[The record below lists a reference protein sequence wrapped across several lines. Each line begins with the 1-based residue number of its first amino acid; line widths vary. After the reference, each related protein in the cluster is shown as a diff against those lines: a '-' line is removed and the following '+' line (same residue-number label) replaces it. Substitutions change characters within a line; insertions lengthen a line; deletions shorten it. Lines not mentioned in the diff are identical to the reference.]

1 MGCQQLKLLLRAIP
15 LLLATL
21 VLLALAGCSAS
32 EPGTAAERPDST
44 GPLPEQTFYDYRAIE
59 TDGGVREY
67 VLDSDRMQKFPNRE
81 ELHLVRVKMDFYQ
94 EGDYFSTLTADSGRA
109 NPQTKDVY
117 VWGHVVVVTVDRR
130 RLTTEELYY
139 DSGSGLIHNEVF
151 NTLDRGFDVV
161 TGVGLEATPDL
172 KYIELKQ
179 QVEATVGDETT
190 QELQ

>member
-1 MGCQQLKLLLRAIP
+1 MGRKLLKR
-15 LLLATL
+15 LLFCTTSL
-21 VLLALAGCSAS
+21 LLALAGCSPS
-32 EPGTAAERPDST
+32 EPGTASERPDST

-67 VLDSDRMQKFPNRE
+67 VLDSDRMQKFPNLE
-81 ELHLVRVKMDFYQ
+81 QLHLVRVKMDFYQ

-109 NPQTKDVY
+109 NPQTKDVF
-117 VWGHVVVVTVDRR
+117 VWGNVVVVTIDRR

-139 DSGSGLIHNEVF
+139 DSGSGLIRNDVF

-161 TGVGLEATPDL
+161 TGIGLEATPDL

-190 QELQ
+190 QELE